1 METII
6 RPAAAEDRDALA
18 VIKTGYVQN
27 MFRGVVPQQELRQV
41 DPKAYEGM
49 IAGAI
54 EAPGR
59 QVLVMEQQGHLIAYM
74 IFGADPEEA
83 GYGMVFDTA
92 FALGCDQQSRN
103 QLMASVLAQLREAGM
118 EQVHFW
124 LLRENFYVRYQL
136 ESFGFREEN
145 LLRTVEIGNR
155 QAQLVR
161 YLYADK
167 K

>member
-6 RPAAAEDRDALA
+6 RPAAAEDQEALA
-18 VIKTGYVQN
+18 SLKNIYVQTL
-27 MFRGVVPQQELRQV
+27 FRGIVSQQELRQME
-41 DPKAYEGM
+41 PRTYQGM

-59 QVLVMEQQGHLIAYM
+59 QVLVMEQQGSIVAYV

-92 FALGCDQQSRN
+92 FALECDRQSRN
-103 QLMASVLAQLREAGM
+103 RLMTSVLAQLREAGM

-124 LLRENFYVRYQL
+124 LLRDNFYVRYQL
-136 ESFGFREEN
+136 ETFGFKEEN

-161 YLYADK
+161 YLYTDK